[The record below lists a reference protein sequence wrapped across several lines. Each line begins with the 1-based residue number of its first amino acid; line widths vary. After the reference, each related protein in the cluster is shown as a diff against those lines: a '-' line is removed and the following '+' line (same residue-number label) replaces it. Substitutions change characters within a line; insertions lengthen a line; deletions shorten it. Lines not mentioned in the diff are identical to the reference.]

1 MKKTHYRLYI
11 EGAMLGGN
19 LKLEA
24 TNKNK
29 KKITLF
35 LLNLLT
41 YIFSYAQLSFPIL
54 H

>member
-1 MKKTHYRLYI
+1 
-11 EGAMLGGN
+11 MLGGN

-29 KKITLF
+29 QKMALL

-41 YIFSYAQLSFPIL
+41 YISLYVQLSFPVL